1 MYSATGTNLPQVFV
15 LDNSLRESTVGQD
28 KGHTL
33 ADKVGIYDAVKS
45 CGFRHIVIGGFN
57 AERQVDDDF
66 VRHLKGDSN
75 SAIPLSLARE
85 RDSSFHGTSS
95 KKTHFYAFTD
105 PADTVEGGRLIVEPG
120 REPIALRKMVEYGHI
135 NPIIEVDLN
144 GHDLDWGGAWDVEQ
158 MADILRKDLEF
169 AYDADME
176 AGGGFV
182 NLRDFPVAMVLVPER
197 VTALVASL
205 AHFPSHLRPRGI
217 LVEEPMGAYLPCEVR
232 ICHASYLWVRVR
244 VS

>member
-1 MYSATGTNLPQVFV
+1 
-15 LDNSLRESTVGQD
+15 
-28 KGHTL
+28 
-33 ADKVGIYDAVKS
+33 
-45 CGFRHIVIGGFN
+45 
-57 AERQVDDDF
+57 
-66 VRHLKGDSN
+66 
-75 SAIPLSLARE
+75 
-85 RDSSFHGTSS
+85 
-95 KKTHFYAFTD
+95 
-105 PADTVEGGRLIVEPG
+105 
-120 REPIALRKMVEYGHI
+120 
-135 NPIIEVDLN
+135 
-144 GHDLDWGGAWDVEQ
+144 

-176 AGGGFV
+176 AGGGFI
-182 NLRDFPVAMVLVPER
+182 NLSDFPVAMVLVPER